1 MTFRFNII
9 WDSDYGEEN
18 STKHV
23 ALTAD
28 IFVNELYKIREIMGG
43 NFI

>member
-28 IFVNELYKIREIMGG
+28 ILNQVR
-43 NFI
+43 